1 VEFDVMQWL
10 STLSGTVVR
19 TAIVLFVMLN
29 AVALATV
36 AVKRDR
42 ALVQRWTSPW
52 LAANVL
58 LVGAGV
64 GTPLL
69 VGITKFAITALAGA
83 GQMAVSFVK

>member
-1 VEFDVMQWL
+1 MDVDIMQWL
-10 STLSGTVVR
+10 SVLSSTVIRLSV
-19 TAIVLFVMLN
+19 VLFVVVN
-29 AVALATV
+29 AVALGV
-36 AVKRDR
+36 FAVKRDR

-52 LAANVL
+52 LATNLL

>member
-1 VEFDVMQWL
+1 MDADIMQWL
-10 STLSGTVVR
+10 GSVSSTVVR
-19 TAIVLFVMLN
+19 LSIVLFVLVN
-29 AVALATV
+29 AVALGV
-36 AVKRDR
+36 FAVKRDR

-52 LAANVL
+52 LATNIV

>member
-1 VEFDVMQWL
+1 MDFDIMQWL
-10 STLSGTVVR
+10 GALSSTIVRLCVVLL
-19 TAIVLFVMLN
+19 VVVN
-29 AVALATV
+29 AVALAV
-36 AVKRDR
+36 FAVKRDR
-42 ALVQRWTSPW
+42 SLVQRWTAPW
-52 LAANVL
+52 LATNMV

>member
-1 VEFDVMQWL
+1 MDVDILQWL
-10 STLSGTVVR
+10 SVLSSTIVR
-19 TAIVLFVMLN
+19 LSIVLFVLVN
-29 AVALATV
+29 AVALGAF

-52 LAANVL
+52 LATNVL
-58 LVGAGV
+58 LIGAGV

>member
-1 VEFDVMQWL
+1 MEFDVMQWL
-10 STLSGTVVR
+10 TTLSGTVVR
-19 TAIVLFVMLN
+19 TAIVLFVVLN
-29 AVALATV
+29 AVALGIF

-52 LAANVL
+52 LAANIV

>member
-1 VEFDVMQWL
+1 MDADIMQWL
-10 STLSGTVVR
+10 GSVSSTVVR
-19 TAIVLFVMLN
+19 LSIVLFVLVN
-29 AVALATV
+29 AVALGV
-36 AVKRDR
+36 FAVKRDR

-52 LAANVL
+52 LATNFV

>member
-10 STLSGTVVR
+10 SALSGTVVR
-19 TAIVLFVMLN
+19 ASIVVFIVIN
-29 AVALATV
+29 AVALAAF

-58 LVGAGV
+58 LIGAGL

-69 VGITKFAITALAGA
+69 VGITKLAITALAGA
-83 GQMAVSFVK
+83 GQIAVSVVK

>member
-1 VEFDVMQWL
+1 MDVDIMQWL
-10 STLSGTVVR
+10 SVLSSTVIR
-19 TAIVLFVMLN
+19 LSIVLFVLVN
-29 AVALATV
+29 AVALGV
-36 AVKRDR
+36 FAVKRDR
-42 ALVQRWTSPW
+42 TLVQRWTSPW
-52 LAANVL
+52 LAANLL

>member
-1 VEFDVMQWL
+1 MDVDIMQWL
-10 STLSGTVVR
+10 SVLSSTVIRLSV
-19 TAIVLFVMLN
+19 VLFVIVN
-29 AVALATV
+29 AVALGV
-36 AVKRDR
+36 FAVKRDR

-52 LAANVL
+52 LATNLL

-69 VGITKFAITALAGA
+69 VGITKFAITAMAGA

>member
-1 VEFDVMQWL
+1 MDVDIMQWL
-10 STLSGTVVR
+10 GVLSSTVIRLSV
-19 TAIVLFVMLN
+19 VLFVVVN
-29 AVALATV
+29 AVALGV
-36 AVKRDR
+36 FAVKRDR

-52 LAANVL
+52 LATNLL

>member
-1 VEFDVMQWL
+1 VDFDVMQWL
-10 STLSGTVVR
+10 GVLSSTVIKLSV
-19 TAIVLFVMLN
+19 VLFVVIN
-29 AVALATV
+29 AVALGV
-36 AVKRDR
+36 FSVRRDR

-52 LAANVL
+52 LAANILV
-58 LVGAGV
+58 VGAGV

>member
-1 VEFDVMQWL
+1 MDVDIMQWL
-10 STLSGTVVR
+10 SVLSSTVIRLSV
-19 TAIVLFVMLN
+19 VLFVIVN
-29 AVALATV
+29 AVALGV
-36 AVKRDR
+36 FAVKRDR

-52 LAANVL
+52 LATNLL